1 MSRRYSGEQ
10 WAVWIR
16 QQRDSGLSIA
26 ALCESIRVSE
36 NSFYLWRKKLQG
48 SESAGGQSATSAAQR
63 FVPVSIVPV
72 SIVAASHVIEVD
84 LPCGATMR
92 SQRAGSG

>member
-1 MSRRYSGEQ
+1 MRGRYSGEQ

-63 FVPVSIVPV
+63 FVPVA
-72 SIVAASHVIEVD
+72 IVATSHVIEVD

-92 SQRAGSG
+92 SQRAGSR